1 MSIRHS
7 VGVALKRVLYE
18 GFGRDRWQRPERVIS
33 ALGLRPGMVVADL
46 GSGTGYFT
54 LRFAR
59 AVGPSGRVFAV
70 DTDRQLLDAISERAR
85 EAALNV
91 ETVEASEDGPRLPAP
106 VDLVF
111 LSNVYHHLPTQTPY
125 FAAVRSQL
133 APDGRVAIVESV
145 AQGFFRRLFGHAT
158 DPAVIRRAMGEAGFE
173 VAATHDFVDRHSFQ
187 IFRQAPREQPF
198 SDRA

>member
-1 MSIRHS
+1 MSIRHTL
-7 VGVALKRVLYE
+7 GVALKRFLYE
-18 GFGRDRWQRPERVIS
+18 GFGRDRWQRPDRVIR

-70 DTDRQLLDAISERAR
+70 DTDRQLLEAIGRRAR
-85 EAALNV
+85 EARLNV
-91 ETVEASEDGPRLPAP
+91 ETVEASEDGSRLPAA

-111 LSNVYHHLPTQTPY
+111 LSNVYHHLPAQAPY
-125 FAAVRSQL
+125 FADVRSQL
-133 APDGRVAIVESV
+133 APDGRVAIIESV

-158 DPAVIRRAMGEAGFE
+158 DPAVIRRAMGEAGYDL
-173 VAATHDFVDRHSFQ
+173 VATHDFVANHSFQ
-187 IFRQAPREQPF
+187 IFGQATREQAL
-198 SDRA
+198 SDGW